1 MTKNT
6 TTAGD
11 YDKGF
16 NEHGE
21 SPKSLHWANYR
32 VPAIRFSQLVKDVP
46 VDGKTILDAGCG
58 MGDLLPFLY
67 AKSDNFTYLG
77 ADTKTEFIEV
87 AKKRYDGH
95 VFIVADAINDD
106 LGKFDVVI
114 ASGIL
119 NGNVPGWLEK
129 RKQAITC
136 LFDKTNEV
144 LAFNMSGS
152 VKPIPNTE
160 ITAFADLKEIFAF
173 CAELT
178 PKIIVRAHYTKR
190 GFAIIM
196 FK

>member
-1 MTKNT
+1 M

-11 YDKGF
+11 YDKAF
-16 NEHGE
+16 EEHGE
-21 SPKSLHWANYR
+21 SPKALHWSSYR
-32 VPAIRFSQLVKDVP
+32 VPAVRFSELVKDLP
-46 VDGKTILDAGCG
+46 VEGRSILDAGCG

-67 AKSDNFTYLG
+67 SKSTDFKYLG
-77 ADTKTEFIEV
+77 ADTKAEFIDV
-87 AKKRYDGH
+87 AKRRYEGH
-95 VFIVADAINDD
+95 EFVVADAVNDD

-119 NGNVPGWLEK
+119 NGNVENWMEK
-129 RKQAITC
+129 RQSAIRN
-136 LFDKTNEV
+136 LFDKTSEV

-152 VKPIPNTE
+152 VNPIPNTD
-160 ITAFADLKEIFAF
+160 ITAFADLKEIFGF
-173 CAELT
+173 CAGLT